1 MLTRGALVAATALAL
16 AAVFASRHQTSSR
29 VSSASILSWNSN
41 VRSIEP
47 RVSGLAWAPFR
58 APIEQPQPVG
68 SGKRGESF
76 EDTAHLSGIIDL
88 IEGAPRRALSV
99 LEEAAARSKDAS
111 VWSDLSAAYY
121 ENAIRYDTPEL
132 LAEAL
137 AAADH
142 ALTIDPQLPAA
153 LFNRALVIEHIG
165 LPDDARAAWTRYL
178 NVDADS
184 GWADDA
190 HAHLGALQ
198 PSQFADVLRREYD
211 RVANDPALAAALAER
226 DPFAARGLTA
236 KDVLGDWGAA
246 VLRGDEGEADR
257 HLGVARSLAVPVSR
271 RGDHLLERSVAVID
285 ASNPQTRRL
294 LANAHVIYR
303 EGLMK
308 FAASLPVEGEALLRR
323 AAADFDQ
330 ARSPMV
336 LPALLFAAN
345 ALFEQGSH
353 DEAERQLERLLVTA
367 STDFPAYRGFI
378 LWQLGVCHSAR
389 ASWGPAIERYA
400 ASIELFERIGEDGN
414 AACVRRLM
422 AVVYDRIGDRHTA
435 WKYRQASPRPLGA
448 RSDLVHE
455 KTDASIADGA
465 ILRGEW
471 HVAESFLTLQGD
483 LARRLKDDAQLANTR
498 YMRAVVRERLGDERG
513 SRLDFE
519 MARMVAARV
528 EDPARRAAL
537 AVAALRAEAMFASPT
552 RADALLTEAIE
563 FQATRSDSR
572 NVPGLLLQR
581 ARARRAAGDVNG
593 AMEDVKRGIA
603 ELERERESLPEGE
616 ARWGAFHAAEELFDV
631 GVELAVDAGDA
642 AAAFRF
648 AEQARARAL
657 LESYG
662 ASPLL
667 DHRRLSSGTVVVE
680 YVSLPARLVIFVVD
694 VTGVR
699 AISVP
704 EAHEALENEIDALV
718 RPLSEGDPSWRH
730 QSVLLHHSVITPI
743 ASQIGDATT
752 LVFVPDALTS
762 RIPFRALLDPDGRYL
777 LQQHIVVTA
786 PSAAAFVAISQRRR
800 DAHRPA
806 SALLLAASSAAG
818 DMEALAWVNEEAQR
832 IEKVYP
838 SSVRVSEDADQF
850 EELRGRGAA
859 ADVIHFGGH
868 AVGDDRGLEPAS
880 IVLRQA
886 GRERRVGVGEIAR
899 LQLRPSTIVVIA
911 GCATSRGEQRAAEG
925 VISVAHGFLSAG
937 ASSVISTLWPIG
949 DGDAAVF
956 FPRLHRRLAEGLSPA
971 AALQAAQLES
981 MQRGDVPP
989 SLWAAVQDIG
999 N

>member
-1 MLTRGALVAATALAL
+1 
-16 AAVFASRHQTSSR
+16 
-29 VSSASILSWNSN
+29 
-41 VRSIEP
+41 
-47 RVSGLAWAPFR
+47 
-58 APIEQPQPVG
+58 
-68 SGKRGESF
+68 
-76 EDTAHLSGIIDL
+76 
-88 IEGAPRRALSV
+88 
-99 LEEAAARSKDAS
+99 
-111 VWSDLSAAYY
+111 
-121 ENAIRYDTPEL
+121 
-132 LAEAL
+132 
-137 AAADH
+137 
-142 ALTIDPQLPAA
+142 
-153 LFNRALVIEHIG
+153 
-165 LPDDARAAWTRYL
+165 
-178 NVDADS
+178 
-184 GWADDA
+184 
-190 HAHLGALQ
+190 
-198 PSQFADVLRREYD
+198 
-211 RVANDPALAAALAER
+211 
-226 DPFAARGLTA
+226 
-236 KDVLGDWGAA
+236 
-246 VLRGDEGEADR
+246 
-257 HLGVARSLAVPVSR
+257 
-271 RGDHLLERSVAVID
+271 
-285 ASNPQTRRL
+285 
-294 LANAHVIYR
+294 
-303 EGLMK
+303 
-308 FAASLPVEGEALLRR
+308 
-323 AAADFDQ
+323 
-330 ARSPMV
+330 
-336 LPALLFAAN
+336 
-345 ALFEQGSH
+345 
-353 DEAERQLERLLVTA
+353 
-367 STDFPAYRGFI
+367 
-378 LWQLGVCHSAR
+378 
-389 ASWGPAIERYA
+389 
-400 ASIELFERIGEDGN
+400 
-414 AACVRRLM
+414 
-422 AVVYDRIGDRHTA
+422 
-435 WKYRQASPRPLGA
+435 
-448 RSDLVHE
+448 
-455 KTDASIADGA
+455 
-465 ILRGEW
+465 
-471 HVAESFLTLQGD
+471 
-483 LARRLKDDAQLANTR
+483 
-498 YMRAVVRERLGDERG
+498 
-513 SRLDFE
+513 
-519 MARMVAARV
+519 
-528 EDPARRAAL
+528 
-537 AVAALRAEAMFASPT
+537 MFASPT

-642 AAAFRF
+642 TAAFRF

-667 DHRRLSSGTVVVE
+667 DHRRLSPGTVVVE

-704 EAHEALENEIDALV
+704 EAHDALENEIDALV

-730 QSVLLHHSVITPI
+730 QSVLLHRSVITPI
-743 ASQIGDATT
+743 ASQIADATT